1 MHRER
6 RAAPI
11 MHADKY
17 ENAYAEARAPRVID
31 DKNTRRGARRCDAA
45 GPHCQQCRS
54 PRLLRAPHRAIPG
67 AASVQRDCCRAVAA
81 DGAFT
86 MRFLTS
92 RAGPRVTD
100 RRVGIADG

>member
-45 GPHCQQCRS
+45 GPHCQQ
-54 PRLLRAPHRAIPG
+54 
-67 AASVQRDCCRAVAA
+67 
-81 DGAFT
+81 
-86 MRFLTS
+86 
-92 RAGPRVTD
+92 
-100 RRVGIADG
+100 

>member
-17 ENAYAEARAPRVID
+17 ENANAEARAPRVID

-45 GPHCQQCRS
+45 GPHCQQ
-54 PRLLRAPHRAIPG
+54 
-67 AASVQRDCCRAVAA
+67 
-81 DGAFT
+81 
-86 MRFLTS
+86 
-92 RAGPRVTD
+92 
-100 RRVGIADG
+100 